1 MQDNLEKPVGETQYS
16 GAIER
21 YDEHLR
27 EEYKEYQTAIVAAAA
42 DMMRPLIESVAK
54 LLTGNVEALQQIA
67 GALDMQN
74 ERMAALERTIKKRLP
89 VTPAQVRYM
98 NDAIRKR
105 THALLDGK
113 EDIDA
118 KAYTKLG
125 NAIRRDVLVRCGA
138 GSLRELPD
146 HEYSASMDQIETWNN
161 VLVIRDAIWEA
172 RDRVE
177 AMASAEQSAGVDGA

>member
-1 MQDNLEKPVGETQYS
+1 MDHNLQELIPRAEKQQEIQVAQ
-16 GAIER
+16 
-21 YDEHLR
+21 
-27 EEYKEYQTAIVAAAA
+27 AAAE
-42 DMMRPLIESVAK
+42 MVRPLMEAVAK
-54 LLTGNVEALQQIA
+54 LLTGNVDALQQIA

-98 NDAIRKR
+98 NEAIRKR

-125 NAIRRDVLVRCGA
+125 NSIRRDVLVRCGA
-138 GSLRELPD
+138 ASLRELPD
-146 HEYSASMDQIETWNN
+146 HEYSASMDQIETWNS
-161 VLVIRDAIWEA
+161 R
-172 RDRVE
+172 
-177 AMASAEQSAGVDGA
+177 